1 MRISAK
7 SDYAVRAMA
16 ELAAGGEHGAVKAE
30 QIALAQDIPLN
41 FLLGIL
47 RELRNAHLVRSQ
59 RGREGGYVLSRP
71 STEIT
76 LADVIRAV
84 DGPLANVRDLSLT
97 DLSYP
102 GAAESLRD
110 VWMAVRG
117 SLRDTD
123 LACDFGQQG
132 ASFGV
137 ILAGTPLE
145 GAKLVEAKLERAVR
159 RELPDGLAN
168 IPIGF
173 VTRRIDPPEPEPP
186 NPEPPSATGQRAE
199 ETAG

>member
-16 ELAAGGEHGAVKAE
+16 ELAVAPPGDAVKAE
-30 QIALAQDIPLN
+30 SIAAAQDIPLN

-59 RGREGGYVLSRP
+59 RGRDGGYVLSRP
-71 STEIT
+71 ASQIA

-84 DGPLANVRDLSLT
+84 DGPLANVRDLSLQ

-102 GAAESLRD
+102 GAAKGLRD

-117 SLRDTD
+117 SLREVLEHVSVAE
-123 LACDFGQQG
+123 LASDRLP
-132 ASFGV
+132 SN
-137 ILAGTPLE
+137 
-145 GAKLVEAKLERAVR
+145 VR
-159 RELPDGLAN
+159 RLAEKHSDERY
-168 IPIGF
+168 
-173 VTRRIDPPEPEPP
+173 T
-186 NPEPPSATGQRAE
+186 
-199 ETAG
+199 

>member
-16 ELAAGGEHGAVKAE
+16 ELAAAGAHGAVKAE
-30 QIALAQDIPLN
+30 QIAVAQDIPLN

-47 RELRNAHLVRSQ
+47 RELRNSHLVRSQ

-71 STEIT
+71 ASEIT

-97 DLSYP
+97 ELSYP

-117 SLRDTD
+117 SLREVLENVTVAD
-123 LACDFGQQG
+123 LASGRLPRNVKD
-132 ASFGV
+132 
-137 ILAGTPLE
+137 LA
-145 GAKLVEAKLERAVR
+145 ARHQAERM
-159 RELPDGLAN
+159 
-168 IPIGF
+168 
-173 VTRRIDPPEPEPP
+173 
-186 NPEPPSATGQRAE
+186 
-199 ETAG
+199 